1 MPKRSLPSSRS
12 SSPSARRTTELP
24 LADRLDGAALVERL
38 RTAGCVFAEDEAE
51 VLLASAGTL
60 TKLEHLVHQRVAGI
74 PLEQVVGW
82 AEFAGIRIAIDPGV
96 FVPRRRTELLLRH
109 AVSLAPS
116 RPVVVELCCGSAAV
130 SVALA
135 STLDGVELYAVDIDP
150 IAVQCASRNLA
161 PLQGRAAVLEGD
173 LYAPLPLSLAGR
185 IDVLLAN
192 APYVP
197 TEAISLMPQEAR
209 QYEPR
214 IALDGGSDGL
224 QVYRRIAA
232 EATHWLAPDGHLLVE
247 TSRQQAADTVA
258 ILEHHGLATQV
269 VASKKLDATAVIGG
283 RSATRELRSKSR
295 TFDHH

>member
-1 MPKRSLPSSRS
+1 VPKRSLRSSRS
-12 SSPSARRTTELP
+12 SWPSARRTTELP
-24 LADRLDGAALVERL
+24 LVDWPGGAALVERL
-38 RTAGCVFAEDEAE
+38 RNAGCVFAEDEAE

-60 TKLEHLVHQRVAGI
+60 AELEHLVHQRVAGI

-82 AEFAGIRIAIDPGV
+82 AEFAGMRITIDAGV
-96 FVPRRRTELLLRH
+96 FVPRRRTELLVRH
-109 AVSLAPS
+109 AVSLAPR

-150 IAVQCASRNLA
+150 AAVQCASRNLA
-161 PLQGRAAVLEGD
+161 PLPGRAAVLEGD

-209 QYEPR
+209 RYEPR
-214 IALDGGSDGL
+214 VALDGGSDGL
-224 QVYRRIAA
+224 EVCRRIAA

-247 TSRQQAADTVA
+247 TSRRQAADAVA
-258 ILEHHGLATQV
+258 ILEHFGLVTEV
-269 VASKKLDATAVIGG
+269 VTSNELDATAVIG
-283 RSATRELRSKSR
+283 RRPATREFRSKSG
-295 TFDHH
+295 TFDH